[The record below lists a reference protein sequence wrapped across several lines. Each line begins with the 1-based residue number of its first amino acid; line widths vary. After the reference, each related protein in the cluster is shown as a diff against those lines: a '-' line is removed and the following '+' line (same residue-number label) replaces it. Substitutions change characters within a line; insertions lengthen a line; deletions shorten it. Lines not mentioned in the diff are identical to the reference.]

1 MSHPRQ
7 SDCIF
12 TGLQNDNTILPR
24 QLPSQLNRN
33 HAVEKLLPR
42 INADGHGYNLKPL
55 QNRPSGV
62 AASRQS
68 AADIWILKGSAFCRK
83 PLRFFSHP

>member
-42 INADGHGYNLKPL
+42 MDTDGHGYSLFPAKPAF
-55 QNRPSGV
+55 RRSGV
-62 AASRQS
+62 S
-68 AADIWILKGSAFCRK
+68 AER
-83 PLRFFSHP
+83 R